1 MWSSWMS
8 SAAICGWV
16 GKPAIC
22 LGGGDPRQWR
32 GDCGGTAHSSD
43 EGPTPTPDSAS
54 GCDLLAHRRPDAAL
68 KDSLER
74 KKTTSLR
81 VEWAA
86 GGRSHT
92 GGNLSVG
99 ASFQSRD

>member
-1 MWSSWMS
+1 
-8 SAAICGWV
+8 
-16 GKPAIC
+16 
-22 LGGGDPRQWR
+22 
-32 GDCGGTAHSSD
+32 
-43 EGPTPTPDSAS
+43 
-54 GCDLLAHRRPDAAL
+54 L